1 MTGDARPSLDELLPG
16 ITAILGIHRPYV
28 RMEYDEAYPECLS
41 MVVIDVG
48 PAKMEEV
55 VAFLRKQPGKLR
67 LYAKV
72 IDRKYARAMR
82 AMPFKRALEMAGD
95 YSIATVRSE

>member
-1 MTGDARPSLDELLPG
+1 MSERPTIDELRPG
-16 ITAILGIHRPYV
+16 MMGF
-28 RMEYDEAYPECLS
+28 DETYPECLS
-41 MVVIDVG
+41 MVVIADVG

-67 LYAKV
+67 LYARVVDK
-72 IDRKYARAMR
+72 KYARAFR
-82 AMPFKRALEMAGD
+82 AMPFKRALEMASD